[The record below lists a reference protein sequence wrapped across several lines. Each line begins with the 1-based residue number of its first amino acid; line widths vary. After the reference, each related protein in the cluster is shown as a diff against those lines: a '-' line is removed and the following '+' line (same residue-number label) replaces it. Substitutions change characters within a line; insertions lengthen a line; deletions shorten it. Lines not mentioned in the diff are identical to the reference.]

1 MHGYGQSTRVS
12 AAGIAC
18 DHCGLPVPDDEPF
31 VVLAAKGSA
40 ELYRRCFHE
49 RCWPSVALDGIERL
63 FATLDLGV
71 DADGVPEDLLCD
83 RCDSPVAPSR
93 AVQLRAVC
101 GEGYDRL
108 LHPECWMHVR
118 GALELICD
126 VGHAVQ
132 AGFEGL
138 TEPGV

>member
-71 DADGVPEDLLCD
+71 PTPTECLRICSATGAI
-83 RCDSPVAPSR
+83 RRSPRRAPSSSAR
-93 AVQLRAVC
+93 SA
-101 GEGYDRL
+101 
-108 LHPECWMHVR
+108 VR
-118 GALELICD
+118 GTTGCSTRS
-126 VGHAVQ
+126 
-132 AGFEGL
+132 AGCTSAGRWS
-138 TEPGV
+138 